1 MLSRSFAVLIGSWL
15 PMLAVMLPLG
25 PVHRANAIVAGIAV
39 TLLSLAALADNRAR
53 IAAAV
58 VGGWVALSPFIFSS
72 TSIEKVL
79 TVSWGVATFVCLI
92 GPFSDA
98 PRTEVIRTPDTAIPP
113 IEEEPAL
120 PRAA

>member
-25 PVHRANAIVAGIAV
+25 PVHRVNAIVAGIAA
-39 TLLSLAALADNRAR
+39 TLLSLAALSDNRAR

-58 VGGWVALSPFIFSS
+58 VGGWVALSPFIFSA
-72 TSIEKVL
+72 TPIEKVL
-79 TVSWGVATFVCLI
+79 TVSWGVAIFVCLI

-98 PRTEVIRTPDTAIPP
+98 PRTEVIRTPETRVPP
-113 IEEEPAL
+113 VEEEPTFS
-120 PRAA
+120 RAA